1 MIIRFKAQGSANF
14 NGGESVVGLVAEY
27 TISDDTSKEQ
37 FIYLDHTIDKLL
49 DEYSN
54 THNGDFIN
62 INYEDLIENAFR
74 ICNIEFEAFVP
85 DKVIYL

>member
-1 MIIRFKAQGSANF
+1 MIIRFKTQGSANF
-14 NGGESVVGLVAEY
+14 NGGESVVDLVAEY

>member
-1 MIIRFKAQGSANF
+1 MIIRFKTQGAANF
-14 NGGESVVGLVAEY
+14 NGDESVVDLVAEY